1 VVVQQIQNTL
11 ATRHIL
17 PKGPDSFELLF
28 TFFGYQDD
36 DAEMD
41 RLRLKHANLVG
52 PAGYISMEDGYAT
65 ELVQQAILRGGGDS
79 SYIELGGDV
88 EGRDENLN
96 TEAAIRSFW
105 RYYRSVM
112 EIERWD

>member
-1 VVVQQIQNTL
+1 
-11 ATRHIL
+11 
-17 PKGPDSFELLF
+17 
-28 TFFGYQDD
+28 
-36 DAEMD
+36 MD

-79 SYIELGGDV
+79 SYIELGSDGDV
-88 EGRDENLN
+88 EGPDENLN

-112 EIERWD
+112 EI

>member
-1 VVVQQIQNTL
+1 
-11 ATRHIL
+11 
-17 PKGPDSFELLF
+17 
-28 TFFGYQDD
+28 
-36 DAEMD
+36 
-41 RLRLKHANLVG
+41 
-52 PAGYISMEDGYAT
+52 MEDGYAT

-88 EGRDENLN
+88 EGGDENLN

-112 EIERWD
+112 EI

>member
-1 VVVQQIQNTL
+1 MVVQQIQNTL

-41 RLRLKHANLVG
+41 RLRLKHANFVG

-65 ELVQQAILRGGGDS
+65 ELVQQAILRGEDDS
-79 SYIELGGDV
+79 SYVELGGDV
-88 EGRDENLN
+88 GEEDENLN

-105 RYYRSVM
+105 KYYRSVM
-112 EIERWD
+112 EI